1 MRPQVKHVPAWFPG
15 AGFKQFAKTGQELF
29 EVAVNGPLD
38 YVKESLKVGLPIH
51 DTYISFLGLNNAKDN
66 ENNISIASSCF
77 DRVEELADQ
86 GYDESVTRSVTATMF
101 VGETICRRY
110 IWECSLTIL

>member
-1 MRPQVKHVPAWFPG
+1 VKHVPAWFPG
-15 AGFKQFAKTGQELF
+15 AGFKQFAKASQELF
-29 EVAVNGPLD
+29 DVAVNDPLD
-38 YVKESLKVGLPIH
+38 CVKESMKVGLLIH
-51 DTYISFLGLNNAKDN
+51 DTYISFLGLKNGKDN
-66 ENNISIASSCF
+66 ETNVSIASSCF